1 MKHRVDVARQNTP
14 DAIAC
19 FPRRA
24 KPDGVVAAAEEARA
38 MSRRERSRLVEK
50 EQLGPAAAAHQL
62 APAAQRQV
70 THARLAQRRV
80 SVLVA
85 GSWMMPRLP
94 VNIPRCGVAMM
105 SPVGVTRFCSG
116 IFSSP
121 SPRKRGEV

>member
-50 EQLGPAAAAHQL
+50 EQLGPAAAAHHL
-62 APAAQRQV
+62 APAAFEF
-70 THARLAQRRV
+70 AKASEPRLARPAPRQRLGRGIV
-80 SVLVA
+80 DDAAIA
-85 GSWMMPRLP
+85 GEHPAM
-94 VNIPRCGVAMM
+94 RCWASQAWLTCLCEFKG
-105 SPVGVTRFCSG
+105 
-116 IFSSP
+116 
-121 SPRKRGEV
+121 